1 MEPTTRT
8 TCRPISLVLLDD
20 HETSRAA
27 LVQRLRRHAR
37 LSVVGD
43 TSDPGQAEALVRR
56 LRPHVVLIDTMR
68 LDRRGLQAVARLTAL
83 AADVRPA
90 VVVHV
95 SYRHVGDWA
104 EARAAGADAI
114 LLKEIAADTLATQLM
129 PVVRNTLAPN
139 RWPDLATA

>member
-1 MEPTTRT
+1 MQGTVT

-20 HETSRAA
+20 HEASRNA
-27 LVQRLRRHAR
+27 LVRRLRRHTR

-43 TSDPGQAEALVRR
+43 TSDPAQAEALVRR
-56 LRPHVVLIDTMR
+56 YRPHVVLIDTMR
-68 LDRRGLQAVARLTAL
+68 EDRRGLAAVARLTAL
-83 AADVRPA
+83 SADIRPA

-104 EARAAGADAI
+104 EAHAAGADAI

-129 PVVRNTLAPN
+129 PVVRQTLAPT
-139 RWPDLATA
+139 RWPDFAVA